1 MNKVVGLICLMFISS
16 LLFGQNTFFEFVS
29 GWSNNYSVEAD
40 NSYELVGLNDFEPFV
55 LGDHF
60 IQFVEINTTGQ
71 IISEQEFSI
80 DTTEF
85 LSRDLN
91 SQSVLNYGAYLY
103 LASQSGFLGTNTVY
117 GCLLRY
123 NRENSEIELIKV
135 FNDDISNYLF
145 TLALKNDTSI
155 LIGGYQSNNA
165 GTTSLFLHETDLE
178 GEPRWTYTTECGNN
192 CYNYAEHILPLDNG
206 HTVLLYRE
214 WDYEI
219 GNQDKER
226 AVLVMLD
233 PEGIELWRA
242 YPGNDEDYK
251 ILPGGVLE
259 QDGELL
265 VCFTDPY
272 VYEANGDWVGN
283 FDVSIYFE
291 KYDANGNIVDYFD
304 LVGQIADGNSTEE
317 PEVLYDI
324 TQVQS
329 LSDGTILITGYS
341 SLRGKMIKLSPSGEV
356 IWNRSYTPFP
366 LQPDNPNFY
375 EYTRILHTL
384 PTSDG
389 GFLCTGTYRSD
400 PREEYPQG
408 IQTAIAL
415 KVDEYGCL
423 EEGCEITSLEEL
435 DSTLSSPIKVWPN
448 PVTGNSF
455 NITSQLDLH
464 IASIE
469 LIDVQGRKISLAV
482 AGVKLLDS
490 GTITSLSPSH
500 TIPSGLYTLLITTS
514 EGVAYSLKLVFE
526 E

>member
-1 MNKVVGLICLMFISS
+1 LMAVCVFTFGNKVSAQG
-16 LLFGQNTFFEFVS
+16 TFFEFVS

-91 SQSVLNYGAYLY
+91 SQSVLSYGAYLY

-165 GTTSLFLHETDLE
+165 GTTSLFLHETDLA

-206 HTVLLYRE
+206 NTVLLYRE

-226 AVLVMLD
+226 AVLVMID
-233 PEGIELWRA
+233 PLGEELWRA
-242 YPGNDEDYK
+242 YPGNDEGYK
-251 ILPGGVLE
+251 ILPGGVVL

-272 VYEANGDWVGN
+272 VYETNGDWVYSYDN
-283 FDVSIYFE
+283 TVHLETYSIEGVLTNEQSF
-291 KYDANGNIVDYFD
+291 
-304 LVGQIADGNSTEE
+304 
-317 PEVLYDI
+317 LYDI
-324 TQVQS
+324 LNSLEIPRTTYEVTQLQY
-329 LSDGTILITGYS
+329 LSDGAILISGTTGPGG
-341 SLRGKMIKLSPSGEV
+341 LLMKIQPNGEL
-356 IWNRSYTPFP
+356 IWFREILQHP
-366 LQPDNPNFY
+366 LAPIEEGYNQDLD
-375 EYTRILHTL
+375 ILHVL
-384 PTSDG
+384 ETSDG
-389 GFLCTGTYRSD
+389 GLLCTGMFRSN
-400 PREEYPQG
+400 PSEYFPQG
-408 IQTAIAL
+408 IQTAFAL

-423 EEGCEITSLEEL
+423 EEGCEITSAEEL
-435 DSTLSSPIKVWPN
+435 SITLSSPIKVWPN
-448 PVTGNSF
+448 PVTGNEF
-455 NITSQLDLH
+455 TLESQVDLH
-464 IASIE
+464 IASIV
-469 LIDVQGRKISLAV
+469 LVDMQGRRFSIEVEHGNQLRSGTSSAISCDRKIS
-482 AGVKLLDS
+482 
-490 GTITSLSPSH
+490 
-500 TIPSGLYTLLITTS
+500 SGLYTLLITTS